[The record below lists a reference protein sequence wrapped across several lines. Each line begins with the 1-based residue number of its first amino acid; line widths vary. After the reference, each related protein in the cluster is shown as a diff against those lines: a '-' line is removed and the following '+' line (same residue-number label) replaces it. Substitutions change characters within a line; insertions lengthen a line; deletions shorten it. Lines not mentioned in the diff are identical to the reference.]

1 MTETTSP
8 AAATVAAELAEAGH
22 TVHRCHEES
31 GGTLGV
37 AVRGAP
43 CPVETQPIDVVVSV
57 RPVMDDGIQCSV
69 RRKIPLADGV
79 DGVGPA
85 LAAPLLDHSAA
96 ATDALWASLRVAG
109 VRADA
114 ASATV
119 RRRNGGLVVRATVT
133 PEPGRAAAQA
143 ASVRMAAAV
152 REVDPW
158 ARSIDVSVVEGEPV
172 A

>member
-8 AAATVAAELAEAGH
+8 AAATVAAELTEAGH
-22 TVHRCHEES
+22 TVHRCHDES
-31 GGTLGV
+31 GGTLCV

-57 RPVMDDGIQCSV
+57 RPVMDDGIQCAV
-69 RRKIPLADGV
+69 RRKIPLAAGV

-96 ATDALWASLRVAG
+96 ATDALRLSLRVSGAH
-109 VRADA
+109 ADE

-119 RRRNGGLVVRATVT
+119 RRRRGGLQVRATVT
-133 PEPGRAAAQA
+133 PDPGRTAAQSA
-143 ASVRMAAAV
+143 AVRMAGAV
-152 REVDPW
+152 RAVDPW
-158 ARSIDVSVVEGEPV
+158 ARSIDVIVDPR
-172 A
+172 